1 MSNSNVSETK
11 VSETKLTEKTT
22 ENSTPT
28 NFIRNII
35 NQDLE
40 AGKNDGRV
48 HTRFP
53 PEPNGYLHVGHAKSI
68 CLNFGIA
75 QDYQAPC
82 NLRFD
87 DTNPEKESEEFAR
100 SIKEDVSWLG
110 FEWDGEVHNASD
122 YFDDLYQFA
131 EELITK
137 GVAYVDEQ
145 PADDIA
151 KNRGN
156 FQQPGKESPY
166 RNRPSEE
173 SLEQFRKMKA
183 GEYADGQM
191 VLRAKIDM
199 AHPNMLMRDPIL
211 YRIRRLHHM
220 KTGDKW
226 CIYPMYDFTHCIS
239 DALEGI
245 THSLCTLEFEVNRP
259 LYDWV
264 LEHID
269 APARP
274 QQIEFSRL
282 NLAYTIT
289 SKRKLTQLVENN
301 KVDGWDDPRMP
312 TIAGMR
318 RRGFTAKSIRD
329 FCAAIGISKV
339 NSVSDMSLLED
350 AVRNDLDKS
359 TPRRMAVLDPIKVI
373 LTNYPEDGEEIL
385 TGNNHPKFE
394 EMGTRELPF
403 SREIYIDRADYRES
417 ANKKYKRLVKEGE
430 VRLRNAYVIKANEA
444 VLDDNG
450 EVKELHCTYDP
461 DTLGKNPEGRK
472 VRGVI
477 HWVSAK
483 HAKEATIRLYDRLF
497 NVPNPGAMDDFNEA
511 LNPDSLTTIKA
522 MVEANLADAEPET
535 RFQFERE
542 GYFTADRYE
551 HNDDELVY
559 NRTVTLRDSWTDK

>member
-1 MSNSNVSETK
+1 MSETN
-11 VSETKLTEKTT
+11 STEKTT

-28 NFIRNII
+28 NFIRNKI
-35 NQDLE
+35 NQDL
-40 AGKNDGRV
+40 ADGKNDGRV

-75 QDYQAPC
+75 EDYQAPC

-87 DTNPEKESEEFAR
+87 DTNPAKESEEFAR
-100 SIKEDVSWLG
+100 SIEDDVRWLG
-110 FEWDGEVHNASD
+110 FEWDGDVRHSSD
-122 YFDDLYQFA
+122 YFDDLYNFA
-131 EELITK
+131 EELIRK
-137 GVAYVDEQ
+137 GLAYVDEQ
-145 PADDIA
+145 PAEDIA

-156 FQQPGKESPY
+156 FQTPGKNSPY
-166 RNRPSEE
+166 RERPAEE

-199 AHPNMLMRDPIL
+199 SHPNMLMRDPVL
-211 YRIRRLHHM
+211 YRIRRLHHIR
-220 KTGDKW
+220 TGDKW

-239 DALEGI
+239 DAIENI

-264 LEHID
+264 LDHID

-289 SKRKLTQLVENN
+289 SKRKLTQLVDEG

-318 RRGFTAKSIRD
+318 RRGYTPQSIRN
-329 FCAAIGISKV
+329 FCKAVGISKV
-339 NSVSDMSLLED
+339 NSVSDMTLLED
-350 AVRNDLDKS
+350 AVRNDLND
-359 TPRRMAVLDPIKVI
+359 TAERRMAVLDPIKVI
-373 LTNYPEDGEEIL
+373 ITNYPEDKEEML
-385 TGNNHPKFE
+385 QGMNHPKIE
-394 EMGTRELPF
+394 EMGTRDLPF
-403 SREIYIDRADYRES
+403 TRELYIDRADYRES
-417 ANKKYKRLVKEGE
+417 ANNKYKRLVKEGE
-430 VRLRNAYVIKANEA
+430 VRLRNAYVIRADEA
-444 VLDDNG
+444 ILDDNG

-483 HAKEATIRLYDRLF
+483 YAKEATVRLYDRLF
-497 NVPNPGAMDDFNEA
+497 NVPNPGAMDDFNQA
-511 LNPDSLTTIKA
+511 LNPDSLSVIKA
-522 MVEANLADAEPET
+522 MVEPSVADAKPET

-542 GYFTADRYE
+542 GYFTTDRYE
-551 HNDDELVY
+551 NSSDNLVL
-559 NRTVTLRDSWTDK
+559 NRTVTLRDSWNG